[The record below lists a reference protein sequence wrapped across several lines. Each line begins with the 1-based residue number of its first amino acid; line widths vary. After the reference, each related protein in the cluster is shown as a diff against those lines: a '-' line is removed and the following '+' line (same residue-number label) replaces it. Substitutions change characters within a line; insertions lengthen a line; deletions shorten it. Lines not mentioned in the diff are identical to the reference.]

1 MNSASTQSFP
11 GADTGSD
18 HDLLMITFHFVWK
31 ESASQKLKDSSVLE
45 TIQVTIG
52 GKLAPLTIIN
62 NEDADMESVVTT
74 FNTAMTETASKIL
87 GKHRQKKKKKNLG
100 NCINSWS
107 VRQKESTEKEK
118 IRTWMI

>member
-1 MNSASTQSFP
+1 M
-11 GADTGSD
+11 
-18 HDLLMITFHFVWK
+18 
-31 ESASQKLKDSSVLE
+31 E

-87 GKHRQKKKKKNLG
+87 GKHRQKKKNNLG
-100 NCINSWS
+100 NCINS
-107 VRQKESTEKEK
+107 
-118 IRTWMI
+118 